1 MKIVVLNGS
10 PKGDLS
16 VSLHYALYLEKHFPE
31 DAFDFFNISKDI
43 KIIEKNENYLNKI
56 LDKIEDADLILWV
69 YPVYTS
75 LVPYQLMRFI
85 EMLFKN
91 QRKEILLNKFTAQI
105 STSKHFFDNTAHCY
119 IHEISESLK
128 MKYIIGHTADMD
140 DLLSE
145 EGRKQLI
152 DYFYEVKTVISNNET
167 ITKKYNESLIS
178 NPHYEGLKKAKI
190 KLKSNYKIVLLYNGK
205 SSSEN
210 LMNMTETYENHL
222 EYEIDK
228 IDLSK
233 IKIIGGC
240 MGCVKCAFTGHCIYN
255 DDFESFHRDKFASA
269 DMIIY
274 ASDIRNHWMDPIFK
288 LLIDRSFYNGHRI
301 SFAGKGVAYIL
312 SGSLKNEPNLDTVIN
327 GRAEVAKM
335 YLVDTVTDENSLD
348 ITTRKLSD
356 LCLKTKRFLEQRPTR
371 SPSFLGIGGMKIFRD
386 LVYEMRN
393 IMIEDHKFYKKE
405 KLYDFPKKKIL
416 LNGITYLPMK
426 MLKTEKNFKKISP
439 KLSSLMISRYKKIL
453 EEK

>member
-16 VSLHYALYLEKHFPE
+16 VSLHYALYLEKHFLE
-31 DAFDFFNISKDI
+31 DNFDFFNVSKDI

-56 LDKIEDADLILWV
+56 LDKIKVADLLLWV

-85 EMLFKN
+85 EMIFKISEKN
-91 QRKEILLNKFTAQI
+91 HLKGKYTSQI
-105 STSKHFFDNTAHCY
+105 STSKHFFDNTAHFY
-119 IHEISESLK
+119 IHQISESLG
-128 MKYIIGHTADMD
+128 MKYIQGHTADMD
-140 DLLSE
+140 DLLKE

-152 DYFYEVKTVISNNET
+152 DFFKEIKTVISNKEI
-167 ITKKYNESLIS
+167 ITKKFNECIHSKNTYKAVNKS
-178 NPHYEGLKKAKI
+178 HKKI
-190 KLKSNYKIVLLYNGK
+190 KSNYKIILFYNGE
-205 SSSEN
+205 SAGEN
-210 LMNMTETYENHL
+210 LMNMIDTYDKNL

-240 MGCVKCAFTGHCIYN
+240 IGCVKCAFTGHCFYK
-255 DDFESFHRDKFASA
+255 DDFESFHRNNFASA

-301 SFAGKGVAYIL
+301 SLAGKGVAYIF
-312 SGSLKNEPNLDTVIN
+312 SGPLRKEPNIDIVIQ

-335 YLVDTVTDENSLD
+335 YLVDIVTDEDFQD
-348 ITTRKLSD
+348 ITTKKISD
-356 LCLKTKRFLEQRPTR
+356 FCLKTKRFLEHKPSRT
-371 SPSFLGIGGMKIFRD
+371 PSFLGVGGMKIFRD

-405 KLYDFPKKKIL
+405 KLYDFPKKRIL
-416 LNGITYLPMK
+416 LNGVIYFPMK
-426 MLKTEKNFKKISP
+426 FMKTEKVFKKISP
-439 KLSSLMISRYKKIL
+439 KLSTLMISRYRKIL